1 MKSKSGFTL
10 IELLVVI
17 AIIAVLAAI
26 LFPVFAKV
34 REKARQTSCASN
46 EKQLGL
52 AFMQYSQDNDD
63 MMPSGTQGAYQ
74 YGRGWASN
82 IYPYIKSTAVYA
94 CPDDS
99 QSGTHVSYG
108 FNANF
113 DMSGWNGSANQL
125 YPLAVA
131 QMQSPSKTVM
141 LFETAY
147 DPCDPSNPLDGD
159 SASGSGTARPFWRGV
174 YDTGLLGGIADP
186 GSYYSGNQAGGIY
199 GPTNYYNSKGGRHT
213 DGSNFLF
220 GDGHVKWT
228 RGINIAGG
236 MNNTTSG
243 DCGGSGTAANS
254 DCSSYVGTFSYN

>member
-1 MKSKSGFTL
+1 MKNKAGFTL

-74 YGRGWASN
+74 NGRGWASD
-82 IYPYIKSTAVYA
+82 IYPYVKSTAVYT

-108 FNANF
+108 LNANL
-113 DMSGWNGSANQL
+113 DMSGWNGSGNQV
-125 YPLAVA
+125 YPLAIA
-131 QMQSPSKTVM
+131 QIQSPAKTVI

-147 DPCDPSNPLDGD
+147 DPCDPSNPTDGD
-159 SASGSGTARPFWRGV
+159 SATGVGIWRPSWRGV
-174 YDTGLLGGIADP
+174 YDTGVLGDIADP
-186 GSYYSGNQAGGIY
+186 GTYFSGNPAGSLY
-199 GPTNYYNSKGGRHT
+199 NATYFFNSKGGRHT

-228 RGINIAGG
+228 RGLNIAGG
-236 MNNTTSG
+236 ANNGASG
-243 DCGGSGTAANS
+243 DCGGNGTSANS
-254 DCSSYVGTFSYN
+254 ECSSFVGTFSFS